1 MRRDRLGACPDRYSA
16 VKTSTGLIR
25 AALKPGIEHE
35 STAIAITTATA
46 SAIVAFTPD
55 ELARKTREVLD
66 NGKQA

>member
-1 MRRDRLGACPDRYSA
+1 M
-16 VKTSTGLIR
+16 R
-25 AALKPGIEHE
+25 AALRPGIQHE